1 MLHHIRKS
9 AWRRSA
15 LLVSATM
22 LAMTILAACGG
33 GNKELSLQFKGTDKG
48 DVVAT
53 YKGGQVTQAEFDKYL
68 DLFVVAQPAYEQIVT
83 IPDFQKMILEQYVS
97 YKVLSGQ
104 ASEETLTQARK
115 DADEQLKQFKEYV
128 DQDEAFKKLVKDK
141 KVSDADMGTF
151 LLLTT
156 VVVAQVNSMVT
167 DADMNEAYESLKANF
182 GTYSVRHILVQTHEK
197 DAATG
202 EEKEVRTLE
211 EALEI
216 ANEAKAKLDAGGDW
230 TALAKE
236 YSDDPGSKENGGLY
250 ENAKGSG
257 WVESFKQAAFEQ
269 ELNVVGEPFQ
279 SEFGYHVMKV
289 EKRELPELDALT
301 EDEKKMVQNTA
312 AMNVMDKF
320 MQEEMPKQE
329 LNITLP
335 EPEPTEGAD
344 EGDAE
349 GGEGAGNAEPTEPA
363 DGAGNAGNAESTAP
377 AGQ

>member
-1 MLHHIRKS
+1 M
-9 AWRRSA
+9 
-15 LLVSATM
+15 LVSATM

-33 GNKELSLQFKGTDKG
+33 GNKELSLQFQGTDKG

-68 DLFVVAQPAYEQIVT
+68 DLFVVAQPAYEQIVM

-128 DQDEAFKKLVKDK
+128 DQDESFKKLVKDK
-141 KVSDADMGTF
+141 KVTDADMGTF

-167 DADMNEAYESLKANF
+167 DADMDEAYESMKANF
-182 GTYSVRHILVQTHEK
+182 GTYSVRHILVQTHEQ

-202 EEKEVRTLE
+202 EQKEVRTLE

-216 ANEAKAKLDAGGDW
+216 ANEVKAKLDAGGDW
-230 TALAKE
+230 NELAKQ

-269 ELNVVGEPFQ
+269 ELNAVGEPFQ

-301 EDEKKMVQNTA
+301 EDEKKAVQNTA

-349 GGEGAGNAEPTEPA
+349 GGAGAGNAEPTEPA